1 MPRIPTSLGAKRI
14 RSKKRGIKNLLQVNI
29 NSQENKKIEDLFPN
43 LDPLRQDSASYI
55 YRSNENM
62 NDMLIKDKNTQRALK
77 DLYERDKK
85 GRTPTGRG
93 YVAKKIKKD
102 EEYTGPGKY
111 KKGGSVKAKC
121 KLGRNKP
128 TKLY

>member
-1 MPRIPTSLGAKRI
+1 MPRIPTSLAAKRI
-14 RSKKRGIKNLLQVNI
+14 RSKKRGIKNLLQINI
-29 NSQENKKIEDLFPN
+29 NSEENKKIENLFPK
-43 LDPLRQDSASYI
+43 LDSLRQDAASQVYN
-55 YRSNENM
+55 SKLNM

-77 DLYERDKK
+77 YLYESDKR
-85 GRTPTGRG
+85 GRKPTGRG

>member
-14 RSKKRGIKNLLQVNI
+14 RSKKRGIKNLLQINI

-43 LDPLRQDSASYI
+43 LDPLRQDAASYI
-55 YRSNENM
+55 YGSNENM
-62 NDMLIKDKNTQRALK
+62 NDMLMKDKNTQRALK
-77 DLYERDKK
+77 DLYVRDKK
-85 GRTPTGRG
+85 GRPPTGRG